1 MGALVL
7 NWAFVI
13 LLSICTKLN
22 ICTSNSPTSP
32 SPKTLVASI
41 PEPRKFEEIMNITEI
56 KILFETFENEES
68 FIKTEE
74 DRIET
79 LKVTYFTNSDNET
92 IYLVRFKDIGLD
104 SKFGEIRIV

>member
-1 MGALVL
+1 
-7 NWAFVI
+7 
-13 LLSICTKLN
+13 
-22 ICTSNSPTSP
+22 
-32 SPKTLVASI
+32 
-41 PEPRKFEEIMNITEI
+41 MNITEI

-92 IYLVRFKDIGLD
+92 IYLVRFIDIGLD
-104 SKFGEIRIV
+104 SKFGEIRIVYKNEFWEWQDYSTQLNSIKNKIIEQLILLNI

>member
-1 MGALVL
+1 
-7 NWAFVI
+7 
-13 LLSICTKLN
+13 
-22 ICTSNSPTSP
+22 
-32 SPKTLVASI
+32 
-41 PEPRKFEEIMNITEI
+41 MNMTEI

-104 SKFGEIRIV
+104 SKFGEIRIVYKNEYMAKILNTL

>member
-1 MGALVL
+1 
-7 NWAFVI
+7 
-13 LLSICTKLN
+13 
-22 ICTSNSPTSP
+22 
-32 SPKTLVASI
+32 
-41 PEPRKFEEIMNITEI
+41 MNMTEI

-104 SKFGEIRIV
+104 SKFGEIRIVCKNEFWEWQDYSTQLNSIKNKIIEQLILLNI